1 MTMRGAIE
9 SRMRKQL
16 QALREEVEALEQ
28 RAEQAEI
35 NLELEYFTL
44 LEELRLKLESAE
56 RKFELL
62 VESHDDQ
69 WQEISSEF
77 EHIWHAARELIRAVN
92 SP

>member
-35 NLELEYFTL
+35 NLELEYYTL

-77 EHIWHAARELIRAVN
+77 EQIWHAARELIRAVN